1 MGIALMAAVMSMA
14 VAVLPDSSGAAVGRV
29 GGAPPLRLAAGSSGL
44 SAGDACP
51 ASTGRIPLSGGVHI
65 LVHDGVRRS
74 YRLAMPVDYDGRLSR
89 PVVFDFHGFRAD
101 AALEE
106 QRSRLGVVGAGRGFV
121 VVTPDA
127 LGTPRRWN
135 TMSDPGKADDI
146 GFVGALLTDLASRF
160 CLDGRRVYATGH
172 SNGAEFA
179 AALVCRSARF
189 AAVAMVSSTFEARCP
204 AGRAPATMAVHGT
217 ADPSVPYGGGVVA
230 GSSTRVPAAPAVVR
244 AYADR
249 YGCNPIPRTAQPA
262 PGIVARRYVGC
273 AGGGE
278 VLFDT
283 VVGGTHLWPA
293 SPEARRDPRDSAAG
307 RAFDATGAIL
317 DFFTAHEGAG
327 VGAGAPQGH
336 SRISS
341 SRRPAT

>member
-1 MGIALMAAVMSMA
+1 MGIAVMAAVMSLA
-14 VAVLPDSSGAAVGRV
+14 VAVLPGRSETTI
-29 GGAPPLRLAAGSSGL
+29 GQIAGAPPLRLAAGSSGL
-44 SAGDACP
+44 TAGDGCAASAG
-51 ASTGRIPLSGGVHI
+51 RVPLSGGVHV

-74 YRLAMPVDYDGRLSR
+74 YRLAVPADYDGRFSYPL
-89 PVVFDFHGFRAD
+89 VFDFHGFKAD
-101 AALEE
+101 AALED
-106 QRSRLGVVGAGRGFV
+106 QRSRLGAAGAGRGFV

-135 TMSDPGKADDI
+135 TLSEPGRADDV

-230 GSSTRVPAAPAVVR
+230 GSSTRVPAAPEVVR

-249 YGCNPIPRTAQPA
+249 YGCDPTPLTTRPA
-262 PGIVARRYVGC
+262 AEIVTRRYVGC

-283 VVGGTHLWPA
+283 VLGGTHLWPA
-293 SPEARRDPRDSAAG
+293 SPEARRDPHDSPAG
-307 RAFDATGAIL
+307 RTFDATGAIL
-317 DFFTAHEGAG
+317 DFFTAHRAPRPVAG
-327 VGAGAPQGH
+327 
-336 SRISS
+336 
-341 SRRPAT
+341 

>member
-1 MGIALMAAVMSMA
+1 MVRTASAPRWPLVVMGAAIMAAVASLF
-14 VAVLPDSSGAAVGRV
+14 VAVLPGRSGAAVGRV
-29 GGAPPLRLAAGSSGL
+29 TGAPPLRLAAGSSSL
-44 SAGDACP
+44 PTAGACP
-51 ASTGRIPLSGGVHI
+51 PSAGRIPPAGGVHI

-74 YRLAMPVDYDGRLSR
+74 YQLAVPADYDGGFSY
-89 PVVFDFHGFRAD
+89 PVVFDFHGFKAD

-106 QRSRLGVVGAGRGFV
+106 QRSRMGVAGAGRGFV

-135 TMSDPGKADDI
+135 TMSDPGKADDV
-146 GFVGALLTDLASRF
+146 GFVGALLTDLASRL

-189 AAVAMVSSTFEARCP
+189 TAVAMVSSTFEARCP

-230 GSSTRVPAAPAVVR
+230 GSSARVPAAPAVVR

-249 YGCNPIPRTAQPA
+249 YGCNPAPRTAQP
-262 PGIVARRYVGC
+262 
-273 AGGGE
+273 
-278 VLFDT
+278 
-283 VVGGTHLWPA
+283 
-293 SPEARRDPRDSAAG
+293 
-307 RAFDATGAIL
+307 
-317 DFFTAHEGAG
+317 
-327 VGAGAPQGH
+327 
-336 SRISS
+336 
-341 SRRPAT
+341 

>member
-1 MGIALMAAVMSMA
+1 MGIALMAAVLSMA
-14 VAVLPDSSGAAVGRV
+14 VAVLPDRSDVAVGRV
-29 GGAPPLRLAAGSSGL
+29 AGAPLLRLAAGSSGL
-44 SAGDACP
+44 SAGDGCP
-51 ASTGRIPLSGGVHI
+51 ASTGRIPLSGGVHL

-74 YRLAMPVDYDGRLSR
+74 YRLAVPADYDGRFSY
-89 PVVFDFHGFRAD
+89 PVVFDFHGFKAD
-101 AALEE
+101 AALED
-106 QRSRLGVVGAGRGFV
+106 QRSRLGVAGAGRGFV

-146 GFVGALLTDLASRF
+146 GFVDALLTDLASRF

-179 AALVCRSARF
+179 AALVCRSDRF

-217 ADPSVPYGGGVVA
+217 ADPSVPYGGGLVV
-230 GSSTRVPAAPAVVR
+230 GSSARVPAALAVIR

-249 YGCNPIPRTAQPA
+249 YGCNLTPLTARPA
-262 PGIVARRYVGC
+262 AGIVTRSYIGC
-273 AGGGE
+273 AAGGE

-293 SPEARRDPRDSAAG
+293 SPEARRDPHDSAAG
-307 RAFDATGAIL
+307 RTFDATGAIL
-317 DFFTAHEGAG
+317 DFFT
-327 VGAGAPQGH
+327 VRRAP
-336 SRISS
+336 
-341 SRRPAT
+341 

>member
-1 MGIALMAAVMSMA
+1 MGVAIVAAVLSMA
-14 VAVLPDSSGAAVGRV
+14 VAVLPDRPGVAVGAVGAV
-29 GGAPPLRLAAGSSGL
+29 GGAPPLGLAAGV
-44 SAGDACP
+44 AGQAAGGACP
-51 ASTGRIPLSGGVHI
+51 ASTGRIPLPGGVHV
-65 LVHDGVRRS
+65 LVHDGIRRS
-74 YRLAMPVDYDGRLSR
+74 YRLAVPAHYDGRSSY
-89 PVVFDFHGFRAD
+89 PVVFDFHGFKAD

-106 QRSRLGVVGAGRGFV
+106 QRSRMGAVGAGRGFV

-146 GFVGALLTDLASRF
+146 GFVGALLTGLASRF

-217 ADPSVPYGGGVVA
+217 ADPSVPYGGGVIV
-230 GSSTRVPAAPAVVR
+230 GSSTRVPAASAVIR
-244 AYADR
+244 AYTDR
-249 YGCNPIPRTAQPA
+249 YGCNPTPLTSRPA
-262 PGIVARRYVGC
+262 PGIAPRRYAAC

-278 VLFDT
+278 VLFDS

-293 SPEARRDPRDSAAG
+293 SPEARRDPHNSPAG
-307 RAFDATGAIL
+307 RTFDATGAIL
-317 DFFTAHEGAG
+317 DFFTVHRAPRPVAG
-327 VGAGAPQGH
+327 
-336 SRISS
+336 
-341 SRRPAT
+341 

>member
-1 MGIALMAAVMSMA
+1 MIRTATVGRWPHAVMGVAIVAAVLSVA
-14 VAVLPDSSGAAVGRV
+14 VAVLPDRPGVAVGPV
-29 GGAPPLRLAAGSSGL
+29 GGVPPLRLAAGL
-44 SAGDACP
+44 AGQAAGGACP
-51 ASTGRIPLSGGVHI
+51 ASTGRVPLPGGVHV

-74 YRLAMPVDYDGRLSR
+74 YRLAVPADYDGRFAY
-89 PVVFDFHGFRAD
+89 PVVFDFHGFKAD

-135 TMSDPGKADDI
+135 TLGEPGKADDV
-146 GFVGALLTDLASRF
+146 GFVGALLTDLSSRF
-160 CLDGRRVYATGH
+160 CVDGRRVYATGH

-217 ADPSVPYGGGVVA
+217 ADPSVPYGGGVVV
-230 GSSTRVPAAPAVVR
+230 GSSTRVPAASEVVR
-244 AYADR
+244 GYADR
-249 YGCNPIPRTAQPA
+249 YDCNPAPLTTQPA
-262 PGIVARRYVGC
+262 PGIVTRRYVDC
-273 AGGGE
+273 VGGSE

-293 SPEARRDPRDSAAG
+293 SPEARRDPRDSPAG
-307 RAFDATGAIL
+307 QTFDATGAIL
-317 DFFTAHEGAG
+317 DFFTAHRA
-327 VGAGAPQGH
+327 AP
-336 SRISS
+336 
-341 SRRPAT
+341 PT

>member
-1 MGIALMAAVMSMA
+1 MGIAIMAAVMSLAM
-14 VAVLPDSSGAAVGRV
+14 AVLPGSSGAAVGRV
-29 GGAPPLRLAAGSSGL
+29 GGTPPPRPAAGSSGL
-44 SAGDACP
+44 ATGGVCP
-51 ASTGRIPLSGGVHI
+51 ASTGGVPLPGGVHV

-74 YRLAMPVDYDGRLSR
+74 YRLAVPTNYDGRFSY
-89 PVVFDFHGFRAD
+89 PVVFDFHGFKAD

-106 QRSRLGVVGAGRGFV
+106 QRSRMGVVGAGRGFV

-135 TMSDPGKADDI
+135 TPSDPGKADDV
-146 GFVGALLTDLASRF
+146 GFVGALLTDLSSRF
-160 CLDGRRVYATGH
+160 CVDGRRVYATGH

-189 AAVAMVSSTFEARCP
+189 AAVAMVSSTYEASCP

-230 GSSTRVPAAPAVVR
+230 GSSTRVPAAATVVGG
-244 AYADR
+244 YAER
-249 YGCNPIPRTAQPA
+249 YGCDPTSLTTQPT
-262 PGIVARRYVGC
+262 PGIVVRRYGGC
-273 AGGGE
+273 ADGGE

-293 SPEARRDPRDSAAG
+293 SPEARRDPRDSPAG
-307 RAFDATGAIL
+307 RTFDATGAIL
-317 DFFTAHEGAG
+317 DFFTAHRA
-327 VGAGAPQGH
+327 AP
-336 SRISS
+336 
-341 SRRPAT
+341 PA